1 MSGDRRIPD
10 FDLSISTRMQSV
22 RFDVV
27 PEVDV
32 RWEGTG
38 DHRGQTWE
46 ERENLPEQL
55 EPGVTYEDAVVRWYA
70 SGHVGDQAEIKEK

>member
-1 MSGDRRIPD
+1 MSDAPRVPD

-27 PEVDV
+27 PEVEV
-32 RWEGTG
+32 RWDGTP
-38 DHRGQTWE
+38 DHRGDTWE
-46 ERENLPEQL
+46 ERENLPEVL
-55 EPGVTYEDAVVRWYA
+55 EPGVAYEGATVRWFA

>member
-1 MSGDRRIPD
+1 MSREPRNPD
-10 FDLSISTRMQSV
+10 FDLSISTKVKSV
-22 RFDVV
+22 RFGVV

-32 RWEGTG
+32 RWDGTA
-38 DHRGQTWE
+38 DHQGETWE

-55 EPGVTYEDAVVRWYA
+55 QPDVTYEDAVVRWYA